1 MRRPFLIE
9 SADLRSLLGDRIEA
23 GTGMAGF
30 RPGPAAPDVGAAG
43 AAGAPDR
50 ARRRPHR
57 ARAGRS
63 ALPGSTL
70 SNAEIAHHL
79 YLSVNTVKTH
89 QRMIYRKLGA
99 DGRRDA
105 VRRAKDLHIL

>member
-1 MRRPFLIE
+1 
-9 SADLRSLLGDRIEA
+9 
-23 GTGMAGF
+23 MAGF
-30 RPGPAAPDVGAAG
+30 ALDLLHRMPGQQARPVPPAGLVD
-43 AAGAPDR
+43 
-50 ARRRPHR
+50 
-57 ARAGRS
+57 
-63 ALPGSTL
+63 ALTEREQVVLRYLGSTL
-70 SNAEIAHHL
+70 SNVEIAHHL